1 MPAQSNI
8 DKLTVFEVV
17 VTDATNEALVRNSAE
32 LGKNSAETR
41 QTFIENIYLNDSQK
55 SH

>member
-32 LGKNSAETR
+32 TR
-41 QTFIENIYLNDSQK
+41 QTFIENIYLNDS
-55 SH
+55 